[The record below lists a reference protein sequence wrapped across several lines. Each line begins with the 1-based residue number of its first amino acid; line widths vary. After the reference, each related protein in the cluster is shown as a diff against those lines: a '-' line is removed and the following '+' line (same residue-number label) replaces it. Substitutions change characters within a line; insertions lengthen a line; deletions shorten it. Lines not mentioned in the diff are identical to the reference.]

1 MLVDVGQ
8 IYDSQASFTYRATPA
23 DLPHPQ
29 LRPARDD
36 VHPIWGVALHF
47 PAWRADPATPSNGD
61 HWEIIPH
68 ALLEEYASRFGFD
81 PDELDTIVDVVL
93 HQHAKIPDASDA
105 LAWQQPAA
113 AAVLKAVGDLP
124 DHLDPRMPY
133 GERREVVLARAAAAK
148 EHLVVMSPAPLQ
160 DRQGAL
166 DWRAAVITQA
176 AAEAEESG
184 VALAP
189 QYELDVHAVAP
200 EHPLEPILAAR
211 LDPARV
217 AARRA
222 RDEYLA
228 ASADRSVDRARLA
241 LTGPRTF
248 GFNRAVPSTA

>member
-1 MLVDVGQ
+1 MDVGQ
-8 IYDSQASFTYRATPA
+8 IYDSQASYTYRATPA
-23 DLPHPQ
+23 DLTHPQ
-29 LRPARDD
+29 LRPALDD
-36 VHPIWGVALHF
+36 VHPMWGVAVHF
-47 PAWRADPATPSNGD
+47 PAWRADPATPSTGD

-81 PDELDTIVDVVL
+81 VDELDTIVDVVL
-93 HQHAKIPDASDA
+93 HQHAKIPDSSDA

-113 AAVLKAVGDLP
+113 AAALRAVADLP

-133 GERREVVLARAAAAK
+133 GERREVVLARAEAAR
-148 EHLVVMSPAPLQ
+148 EHLVRMDPAPVE

-166 DWRAAVITQA
+166 DWRAAVIEQA
-176 AAEAEESG
+176 ARDAEKAG
-184 VALAP
+184 VLLAP
-189 QYELDVHAVAP
+189 QFSVDVNVVAAAD
-200 EHPLEPILAAR
+200 PLEPILAAR

-241 LTGPRTF
+241 LMGPRVF
-248 GFNRAVPSTA
+248 GFNRAVPS